1 MKIVSV
7 SANSAGLLSLRER
20 WQHKSRYLDDRVAN
34 TGENEVVIS
43 SHIDLRATRWAFDSE
58 SLGFNLLNY

>member
-1 MKIVSV
+1 MKTVSV
-7 SANSAGLLSLRER
+7 SANSAGLSLCER

-34 TGENEVVIS
+34 TGENAVVIS
-43 SHIDLRATRWAFDSE
+43 SRWAFDSE